1 VSVQDVI
8 ERANAILP
16 GRAAPEG
23 QRDWRWQC
31 IIDLGEYVES
41 NPEELWTFV
50 KKWGSHPDEDLR
62 AAIATCL
69 LEHLL
74 EHHFDFIF
82 PRVEQQVSV
91 DKRFGETFGMC
102 AKCGQAELPD
112 NALRFDAL
120 MAAV

>member
-1 VSVQDVI
+1 MSVQEMI

-41 NPEELWTFV
+41 NPEEVWAFV
-50 KKWGSHPDEDLR
+50 AQWGGHRDDDLR
-62 AAIATCL
+62 SAIATCL

-74 EHHFDFIF
+74 EYHFDSIF
-82 PRVEQQVSV
+82 LRVDQLARA
-91 DKRFGETFGMC
+91 DKRFGAMFAIC
-102 AKCGQAELPD
+102 SKCGQAELPA
-112 NALRFDAL
+112 NATRFDAL
-120 MAAV
+120 QAAV

>member
-1 VSVQDVI
+1 MSVQDVI

-41 NPEELWTFV
+41 NPEEVWAFV
-50 KKWGSHPDEDLR
+50 AQWGGHRDEDLR
-62 AAIATCL
+62 SAIATCL

-74 EHHFDFIF
+74 EHHFDAIF
-82 PRVEQQVSV
+82 PRVEQRALV
-91 DKRFGETFGMC
+91 DKRFGAMFGIC
-102 AKCGQAELPD
+102 AKFGQSELPK
-112 NALRFDAL
+112 NAPRFDAL
-120 MAAV
+120 KAAV

>member
-1 VSVQDVI
+1 MSVQDVI

-31 IIDLGEYVES
+31 VIDLGEYVES
-41 NPEELWTFV
+41 NPEEVWTFV
-50 KKWGSHPDEDLR
+50 EKWGSHADEDLR
-62 AAIATCL
+62 AAIASCL

-74 EHHFDFIF
+74 EHHFDVIF
-82 PRVEQQVSV
+82 PRVEQRVRM

-102 AKCGQAELPD
+102 AKFGQAELPE
-112 NALRFDAL
+112 NAPRFDAL
-120 MAAV
+120 MAAM

>member
-1 VSVQDVI
+1 MSVQDVI
-8 ERANAILP
+8 DRANAILP

-41 NPEELWTFV
+41 NPHEVWTFV
-50 KKWGSHPDEDLR
+50 ERWGGHRDEDLR

-74 EHHFDFIF
+74 EHHFDTIF
-82 PRVEQQVSV
+82 PRVEQRATV
-91 DKRFGETFGMC
+91 DKRFGETFRMC
-102 AKCGQAELPD
+102 AKFGQAELPQ
-112 NALRFDAL
+112 NASRFDAL
-120 MAAV
+120 KATL

>member
-1 VSVQDVI
+1 MPVQDVI

-31 IIDLGEYVES
+31 IIDLSEYVES
-41 NPEELWTFV
+41 DPQEVWSFV
-50 KKWGSHPDEDLR
+50 KKWGSHRDEDLR

-74 EHHFDFIF
+74 EHHFDSIF
-82 PRVEQQVSV
+82 PKVEEVATV
-91 DKRFGETFGMC
+91 DKRFGDTFDRC
-102 AKCGQAELPD
+102 NKLGQ
-112 NALRFDAL
+112 
-120 MAAV
+120 

>member
-1 VSVQDVI
+1 MSVQDVI

-41 NPEELWTFV
+41 NPEEVWAFV
-50 KKWGSHPDEDLR
+50 AHWGGHRDEDLR
-62 AAIATCL
+62 SAIATCL

-74 EHHFDFIF
+74 EHHFDTIF
-82 PRVEQQVSV
+82 PRVEQRALV
-91 DKRFGETFGMC
+91 DKRFGAMFGIC
-102 AKCGQAELPD
+102 AKCGQAELPK
-112 NALRFDAL
+112 NAPRFDAL
-120 MAAV
+120 KAAV

>member
-1 VSVQDVI
+1 MSVQDVI

-41 NPEELWTFV
+41 NPEEVWAFV
-50 KKWGSHPDEDLR
+50 AHWGGHRDEDLR
-62 AAIATCL
+62 SAIATCL

-74 EHHFDFIF
+74 EHHFDVIF
-82 PRVEQQVSV
+82 PRVEQRALG
-91 DKRFGETFGMC
+91 DKRFGAMFSIC
-102 AKCGQAELPD
+102 AKCGQAELPK
-112 NALRFDAL
+112 NAPRFDAL
-120 MAAV
+120 KAAV